1 MNDAKKPLERDIA
14 LGESNPEI
22 RENLTRAM
30 A

>member
-1 MNDAKKPLERDIA
+1 MKGAKKPLEHDIA
-14 LGESNPEI
+14 LGESNPEV